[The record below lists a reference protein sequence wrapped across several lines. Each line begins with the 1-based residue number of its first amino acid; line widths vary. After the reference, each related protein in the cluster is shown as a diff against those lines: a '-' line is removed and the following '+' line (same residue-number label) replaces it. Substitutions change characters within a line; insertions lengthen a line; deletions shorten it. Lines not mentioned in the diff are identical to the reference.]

1 MTQDSRLALQRFIAA
16 LERHY
21 EVVASSRGAAE
32 GTIENA
38 YLELKKTFE
47 GYEEALDVS
56 FEALLPFV
64 NEDDLEEN

>member
-1 MTQDSRLALQRFIAA
+1 MTQDSRVALQRFIAA

-38 YLELKKTFE
+38 YLELKKAFE
-47 GYEEALDVS
+47 AYEEELDVS